1 MRDAR
6 PSFARARRRRSASRH
21 PVPSRSPPS
30 STRAALGFSRT
41 NEQRKRGERKRF
53 AFVPRTPRAQTSP
66 RGIPHTSRASVVMI
80 LARPRLALFALPVS
94 PPSRRRRVAVAP
106 LAASKKKKKQQ
117 PSDVGDSQDPVP
129 VVEPSRTT
137 KKEHWVEDSEDDGPL
152 LDVDA
157 GAKPRSVRGKNKKPV
172 KTTASPAQKRAVTTP
187 YGGRRATRP
196 LHVRYGAVKIDTTRP
211 TQVGPTRSSI

>member
-1 MRDAR
+1 
-6 PSFARARRRRSASRH
+6 
-21 PVPSRSPPS
+21 
-30 STRAALGFSRT
+30 
-41 NEQRKRGERKRF
+41 
-53 AFVPRTPRAQTSP
+53 
-66 RGIPHTSRASVVMI
+66 MI

-196 LHVRYGAVKIDTTRP
+196 LRYGAVKIDTTRP
-211 TQVGPTRSSI
+211 TQVPGLVSRGSSWVSINCAFEDFPFDDFVDFVASVDDAVSETMASKVDASAERKDDDLNEDDFL

>member
-1 MRDAR
+1 MTTPSMRDAR

-106 LAASKKKKKQQ
+106 PLPRKKRNSNPPTSATRKT
-117 PSDVGDSQDPVP
+117 PSPWS
-129 VVEPSRTT
+129 SR
-137 KKEHWVEDSEDDGPL
+137 
-152 LDVDA
+152 
-157 GAKPRSVRGKNKKPV
+157 R
-172 KTTASPAQKRAVTTP
+172 
-187 YGGRRATRP
+187 GRRRRSTGSKTLKMTALCWTWTPGRS
-196 LHVRYGAVKIDTTRP
+196 R
-211 TQVGPTRSSI
+211 GPCEERTRSP